1 MYTITNLIIAI
12 LVLAVIVAIYKW
24 VKKNGILL
32 RMHDKMLDVRSLLS
46 TVTKSLK
53 DGKITK
59 AEAASI
65 VEKAKAIIDGG

>member
-1 MYTITNLIIAI
+1 MYTITNLIIAV

-24 VKKNGILL
+24 VKKNGILK
-32 RMHDKMLDVRSLLS
+32 RIKVLLS

>member
-24 VKKNGILL
+24 VKKNGILK
-32 RMHDKMLDVRSLLS
+32 RIKVLLS

>member
-24 VKKNGILL
+24 VRKNKILFKVN
-32 RMHDKMLDVRSLLS
+32 DLLS
-46 TVTKSLK
+46 IVAKSLK

-59 AEAASI
+59 VESLSI
-65 VEKAKAIIDGG
+65 VESAKAIIDGG

>member
-24 VKKNGILL
+24 VKKNGILK
-32 RMHDKMLDVRSLLS
+32 RIKVLLS
-46 TVTKSLK
+46 TVAKSLR

-65 VEKAKAIIDGG
+65 AEKAKAIIDGG

>member
-12 LVLAVIVAIYKW
+12 LVLAVIVAVYKW
-24 VKKNGILL
+24 VIKNGILK
-32 RMHDKMLDVRSLLS
+32 RIKVLLS

-65 VEKAKAIIDGG
+65 VESAKAIIDGG